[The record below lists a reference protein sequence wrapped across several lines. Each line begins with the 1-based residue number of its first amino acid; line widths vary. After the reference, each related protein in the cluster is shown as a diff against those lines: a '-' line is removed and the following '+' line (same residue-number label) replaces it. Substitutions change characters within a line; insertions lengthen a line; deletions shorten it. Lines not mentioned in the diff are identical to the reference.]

1 MNIGFV
7 FTAFHNS
14 SYYINPET
22 QSVTLEHIKHA
33 DAVITGRLLQS
44 RTSERDP
51 GASAE
56 WLCVYEFKD

>member
-7 FTAFHNS
+7 FTAFHDS

-22 QSVTLEHIKHA
+22 QSVTLERIKHA
-33 DAVITGRLLQS
+33 DAVIIGRLLQS

-56 WLCVYEFKD
+56 